1 MASSLETEIAHKFMF
16 FTVYKDG
23 HIVLT
28 TPPIEKIPPSESD
41 PTTGVRSKDVVV
53 SSNPNFSVSA
63 RIFLPKSLQ
72 PGRKLP
78 VLLYFHGG
86 TFCMESPFST
96 TFHNFVSTVVSA
108 VDDGLF
114 PDRPIPACYDDS
126 WAASQWVSAHKD
138 YDDAMWM
145 YMCPENEGLYDRR
158 IRPTAEDLGRVG
170 CEKLLVFVA
179 EKDHLYEAGKR
190 YVEEL
195 GKSGWGGSVEM
206 VERKPWEKLTVFI
219 CLNPTL
225 IRLLTWSTNLFLLLN
240 TNRAM
245 R

>member
-1 MASSLETEIAHKFMF
+1 MSIECNFLGTNITHEW
-16 FTVYKDG
+16 
-23 HIVLT
+23 LT
-28 TPPIEKIPPSESD
+28 RVGSIGLS
-41 PTTGVRSKDVVV
+41 GVRVER
-53 SSNPNFSVSA
+53 A
-63 RIFLPKSLQ
+63 
-72 PGRKLP
+72 
-78 VLLYFHGG
+78 VLVHPYFGG
-86 TFCMESPFST
+86 
-96 TFHNFVSTVVSA
+96 
-108 VDDGLF
+108 
-114 PDRPIPACYDDS
+114 
-126 WAASQWVSAHKD
+126 AAN
-138 YDDAMWM
+138 DDAMWM
-145 YMCPENEGLYDRR
+145 YMCRENEGLYDRR

-170 CEKLLVFVA
+170 C

>member
-1 MASSLETEIAHKFMF
+1 
-16 FTVYKDG
+16 
-23 HIVLT
+23 
-28 TPPIEKIPPSESD
+28 
-41 PTTGVRSKDVVV
+41 
-53 SSNPNFSVSA
+53 
-63 RIFLPKSLQ
+63 
-72 PGRKLP
+72 
-78 VLLYFHGG
+78 
-86 TFCMESPFST
+86 MESPFST

-108 VDDGLF
+108 ADVVAISVDYGLF

-126 WAASQWVSAHKD
+126 WAAIQWVSAHKD
-138 YDDAMWM
+138 CNGPEAWLNEYADLNRVFIGGDSAGGNITHELLTRVGSIGLSGVRVERAVLVHPYFGGAADDDAMWM

-206 VERKPWEKLTVFI
+206 VETMGETHCFHLFKPNTHKAVDLVNKFI
-219 CLNPTL
+219 YF
-225 IRLLTWSTNLFLLLN
+225 IKYK
-240 TNRAM
+240 
-245 R
+245 